1 MCGKENQILKRD
13 KVMIIRSRK
22 IWTAGQFLPACVEI
36 EGNRIRRILPYSAEG
51 ADMDFGDRRVVPGFL
66 DIHTHGA
73 YGYDTN
79 DGTEEG
85 LRYWM
90 EHIVQEGVTSILP
103 TTVTQM
109 PDVLTKAVENVA
121 AVVEKGYV
129 GAQILGIHFEGPY
142 LDMDKK
148 GAQPPEAITRP
159 SVEQFKEY
167 QKAAKGWIRYITL
180 SPEHDEDFALTRYC
194 SANGVTVS
202 MGHSSADYET
212 AVMAAANGATSMTHV
227 YNGMSQFGSRSPGL
241 VGAAF
246 RMRELYGE
254 VIGDGRNSH
263 LAALYAFF
271 QAKGPNRGILI
282 TDSLRVKYA
291 QPGGHYQLGGHDIEV
306 GEDGLARLAGTD
318 TIAGSTL
325 QMNQGLRILVE
336 EAGVPFET
344 ALNACTVN
352 PAACL
357 GVADHKGR
365 ICAGYDADIVVLE
378 DDYRVHAVFCRGTQM
393 YEKK

>member
-1 MCGKENQILKRD
+1 MGKRQKM
-13 KVMIIRSRK
+13 MIIRSRK
-22 IWTAGQFLPACVEI
+22 IWAAGQFFPACIEI
-36 EGNRIRRILPYSAEG
+36 SKSRISRILPYQTETV
-51 ADMDFGDRRVVPGFL
+51 DIDFGDRRIVPGFL

-109 PDVLTKAVENVA
+109 PEVLRRAVANVA
-121 AVVEKGYV
+121 SVIEQGYR

-142 LDMDKK
+142 LDMEKK
-148 GAQPPEAITRP
+148 GAQPPEAIARP
-159 SVEQFKEY
+159 SVRQFQEY
-167 QKAAKGWIRYITL
+167 QEAARGWIRYITL
-180 SPEHDEDFALTRYC
+180 SPEHDTDFALTRYC
-194 SANGVTVS
+194 CENGVTVS

-212 AVMAAANGATSMTHV
+212 AVMAAANGARSMTHV
-227 YNGMSQFGSRSPGL
+227 YNGMSPFGSRSPGL

-246 RMRELYGE
+246 RLRDLYGE
-254 VIGDGRNSH
+254 IIGDGRHSH

-271 QAKGPNRGILI
+271 QAKGPDRGILV

-291 QPGGHYQLGGHDIEV
+291 KPGGHYQLGGHDIEV
-306 GEDGLARLAGTD
+306 GTDGLARLAGTD

-357 GVADHKGR
+357 GVDDRKGR
-365 ICAGYDADIVVLE
+365 ICAGYDADLVVLE
-378 DDYRVHAVFCRGTQM
+378 DDYSVYAVFCRGTQM
-393 YEKK
+393 YGKGISTGGSI